1 MSESEQS
8 TSTLKLTEIDRVK
21 TISRE
26 DFSDSYF
33 TPLRPLIIEDIAQSW
48 PALKKWTPDFFKQQ
62 HGDKQVKVY
71 NESFVEAGDNYMSQ
85 AKSISL
91 KEFIDAIMT
100 TSQDLRMFLYNIKSG
115 IPELVNDV
123 VFPDLVDGLSKQF
136 IFMFF
141 GCKGSVTQMHFDID
155 MSHVFHTAIF
165 GRKTITLF
173 PFEQGKNLHHYPFTC
188 RSYVDVHQPD
198 FNEYPRLKNVEG
210 YRVVLEPGETLFIP
224 SGYWHHLVYE
234 EASCAISLRCPS
246 QTWKGKFQGFYN
258 LIIMSSIDRL
268 MNKISPQGWFNWK
281 KRQAHKHHS

>member
-1 MSESEQS
+1 MKESEQS
-8 TSTLKLTEIDRVK
+8 IPTLKLTTVDRVSN
-21 TISRE
+21 ISKQ

-33 TPLRPLIIEDIAQSW
+33 TPLRPLIIEDIAKTW
-48 PALKKWTPDFFKQQ
+48 PALTKWTPDFFKDQ
-62 HGDKQVKVY
+62 HGDQPVKLY
-71 NESFVEAGDNYMSQ
+71 DEGFVEAGDNYMSQ
-85 AKSISL
+85 AKFIPL
-91 KEFIDAIMT
+91 KEFIDAVMT

-115 IPELVNDV
+115 IPELVNDI

-173 PFEQGKNLHHYPFTC
+173 PFEAGNNLHRYPLTC

-198 FNEYPRLKNVEG
+198 FEQYPGLKDLQG
-210 YRVVLEPGETLFIP
+210 YRVILEPGETLYIP
-224 SGYWHHLVYE
+224 SGYWHHLVYD

-258 LIIMSSIDRL
+258 LIIMSSLDRL
-268 MNKISPQGWFNWK
+268 MNKIAPQGWFNWK
-281 KRQAHKHHS
+281 KKQALKSSF

>member
-281 KRQAHKHHS
+281 KRQAHKQHS